1 MRAVRQPRDGAALAS
16 GCTSIWAQYNT
27 IRLPKGTDRDG
38 FCGSAEG
45 AGHSDDGY
53 YTKSMH
59 QQTAYK
65 GFPVADG
72 GLQVSEKLSDDVISL
87 PIHAYLDEPTQDRV
101 IEAVRGA
108 LSS

>member
-1 MRAVRQPRDGAALAS
+1 MV
-16 GCTSIWAQYNT
+16 
-27 IRLPKGTDRDG
+27 
-38 FCGSAEG
+38 
-45 AGHSDDGY
+45 Y

-72 GLQVSEKLSDDVISL
+72 GLPVSENLSDDVISL
-87 PIHAYLDEPTQDRV
+87 PIHAYLDELTQDRV

>member
-1 MRAVRQPRDGAALAS
+1 VALK
-16 GCTSIWAQYNT
+16 AQAIPT
-27 IRLPKGTDRDG
+27 MV
-38 FCGSAEG
+38 
-45 AGHSDDGY
+45 Y

-65 GFPVADG
+65 DFPVADG
-72 GLQVSEKLSDDVISL
+72 ALPVSEKLSDDVISL
-87 PIHAYLDEPTQDRV
+87 PIHGYLDEATQDRV

>member
-1 MRAVRQPRDGAALAS
+1 MV
-16 GCTSIWAQYNT
+16 
-27 IRLPKGTDRDG
+27 
-38 FCGSAEG
+38 
-45 AGHSDDGY
+45 Y

-65 GFPVADG
+65 DFPVADG
-72 GLQVSEKLSDDVISL
+72 GLPVSEMLSDDVISL

-108 LSS
+108 LAS